1 MGGDVKNKIW
11 ILEFLS
17 AFRKCTHTELVTQRS
32 DLRQKAIVQTVLLFL
47 SLHKTENK
55 RTKNIKTENV
65 ENKKKEMKKEQKT
78 ENKKRLRQKFEEGK
92 KTKIRK

>member
-1 MGGDVKNKIW
+1 MH
-11 ILEFLS
+11 
-17 AFRKCTHTELVTQRS
+17 THTELVTQRS

-92 KTKIRK
+92 NYGTF